1 LGRARAGLLRGQIA
15 FMNRAEEAA
24 SLLWAAATQLERLDR
39 QLARDAYLEAISAVW
54 LVGPATSGVDLG
66 ELVQAA
72 RSAPI
77 TPPRPVDL
85 LLDGLATR
93 LTDGYSEGA
102 PVLKRALRALRRP
115 DRPREEAMRW
125 LHLAAATA
133 AHLWD
138 DRTWETLAT
147 GHVQL
152 ARELGAC
159 TTLVN
164 ALNMVIGM
172 HACLGELAA
181 AASLAEEQAAVTEA
195 TDSHIPAYAA
205 PILAAW
211 RGREADAEPVFE
223 SVRAEV
229 LRRRELQGVI
239 IVEWARAVLYNGL
252 GRYEDALAAVRSAS
266 ELPPQIG
273 VTPWAVRVELIEAA
287 TRAGAP
293 EHAATVFEQLIEPTN
308 AAGTDWALGIQARC
322 RALLSEGQAAQAAY
336 QEAIQRLGRTR
347 MRGELARAHLLY
359 GEWLRREQHRV
370 DARQQLRTA
379 HEMFVDMGAEAF
391 AQRAARELG
400 AAGEA
405 PRKRK
410 IETTGEL
417 TGQEAQVAALVRDGL
432 SNPEIGARL
441 FISPRTVEWHLSNIF
456 GKLNITSRRQL
467 IRRSPFLGGAASST
481 GTRGGS

>member
-1 LGRARAGLLRGQIA
+1 
-15 FMNRAEEAA
+15 
-24 SLLWAAATQLERLDR
+24 
-39 QLARDAYLEAISAVW
+39 
-54 LVGPATSGVDLG
+54 
-66 ELVQAA
+66 
-72 RSAPI
+72 
-77 TPPRPVDL
+77 
-85 LLDGLATR
+85 
-93 LTDGYSEGA
+93 
-102 PVLKRALRALRRP
+102 
-115 DRPREEAMRW
+115 MRW
-125 LHLAAATA
+125 LHLATATA

-138 DRTWETLAT
+138 DRTWRTLAT

-159 TTLVN
+159 ATLVH
-164 ALNMVIGM
+164 ALNMAIGM

-181 AASLAEEQAAVTEA
+181 AASLAEEQAALTEA
-195 TDSHIPAYAA
+195 TDSPVPAYTA

-211 RGREADAEPVFE
+211 RGREADAEQVFE
-223 SVRAEV
+223 SVGEEV
-229 LRRRELQGVI
+229 LRRREGQGVI
-239 IVEWARAVLYNGL
+239 IVELARAVLYNGL
-252 GRYEDALAAVRSAS
+252 GRYEDALAAVQQAS
-266 ELPPQIG
+266 EHPPRIG
-273 VTPWAVRVELIEAA
+273 GMPWAVRVELIEAA
-287 TRAGAP
+287 TRGGAP
-293 EHAATVFEQLIEPTN
+293 ERAATVFEQLIEPTN

-322 RALLSEGQAAQAAY
+322 RALLSEGEAAQAAY

-410 IETTGEL
+410 IESTGEL
-417 TGQEAQVAALVRDGL
+417 TAQEAQVAALVREGL

-467 IRRSPFLGGAASST
+467 IRRSPFLGGTATPT
-481 GTRGGS
+481 GARGGA

>member
-1 LGRARAGLLRGQIA
+1 
-15 FMNRAEEAA
+15 
-24 SLLWAAATQLERLDR
+24 
-39 QLARDAYLEAISAVW
+39 
-54 LVGPATSGVDLG
+54 
-66 ELVQAA
+66 
-72 RSAPI
+72 
-77 TPPRPVDL
+77 
-85 LLDGLATR
+85 
-93 LTDGYSEGA
+93 
-102 PVLKRALRALRRP
+102 
-115 DRPREEAMRW
+115 MRW

-138 DRTWETLAT
+138 ERTWETLAT

-152 ARELGAC
+152 ARGLGMCAA
-159 TTLVN
+159 LVH
-164 ALNMVIGM
+164 ALNMAIGV

-181 AASLAEEQAAVTEA
+181 AAALAEEQAALTEA
-195 TDSHIPAYAA
+195 TDSPVPAYAA

-211 RGREADAEPVFE
+211 RGREADAEQVFE
-223 SVRAEV
+223 VVGDEV
-229 LRRRELQGVI
+229 LRRREGQGVI
-239 IVEWARAVLYNGL
+239 MVDWARAVLYNGL
-252 GRYEDALAAVRSAS
+252 GRYEDALASARSAS
-266 ELPPQIG
+266 EHPPQIG
-273 VTPWAVRVELIEAA
+273 GMPWAVRVELIEAA

-322 RALLSEGQAAQAAY
+322 RALLSEGPAARAAY
-336 QEAIQRLGRTR
+336 QEAIQLLGRTR
-347 MRGELARAHLLY
+347 VRGELARAHLLY

-391 AQRAARELG
+391 ARRAARELG

-417 TGQEAQVAALVRDGL
+417 TGQEAQVAALVREGL

-467 IRRSPFLGGAASST
+467 IRRSPFMGGTATST
-481 GTRGGS
+481 GAGGGRVG